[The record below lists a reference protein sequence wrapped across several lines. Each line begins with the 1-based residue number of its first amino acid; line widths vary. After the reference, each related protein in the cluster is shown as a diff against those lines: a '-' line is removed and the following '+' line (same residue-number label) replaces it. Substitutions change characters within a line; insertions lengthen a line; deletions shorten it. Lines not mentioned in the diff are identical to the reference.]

1 MYKVIKK
8 HSRIQL
14 TDSAKEWI
22 VYGICILCLALFA
35 SAAYGKVVDHET
47 FSEGLSKVSF
57 IKGTA
62 IYIAW
67 FVPVAELLVV
77 ALLIIPGTQRLGFYC
92 FITLIAVFTGYIV
105 AMMLWAENLPC
116 HCNLIIEKLSW
127 EGHIWFNAGFMALA
141 VFALWLG
148 RAKGYKKQ
156 IR

>member
-1 MYKVIKK
+1 MERTIIRKNIF
-8 HSRIQL
+8 QL

-77 ALLIIPGTQRLGFYC
+77 VLLIIPGTQRLGFYC

-105 AMMLWAENLPC
+105 AMMLWAEHLPC
-116 HCNLIIEKLSW
+116 RCSLIIEKLSW
-127 EGHIWFNAGFMALA
+127 EGHIWFNTGFMALA

-148 RAKGYKKQ
+148 RAKEKIKKQ
-156 IR
+156 